1 MINHTG
7 FLTDKD
13 IRGQCDPS
21 QYVQLIENYDEKCQ
35 LAISYK
41 LRLADYYREDIYR
54 SPLPVNVGK
63 KNWCYEERLGE
74 KENVRL
80 APGESILATTVEK
93 INLGYYDAAYIMGE
107 NSLMRTC
114 IVVQPRLLSPGFKGF
129 PMLLITNMGSTHAGL
144 EIGNCIAQIVF
155 YRLSVRPG
163 ELDW

>member
-13 IRGQCDPS
+13 IRGQCNPS
-21 QYVQLIENYDEKCQ
+21 QYVQLIENYDERCQ

-41 LRLADYYREDIYR
+41 LRLDDCYRQDIYQD
-54 SPLPVNVGK
+54 PLPVNVGK
-63 KNWCYEERLGE
+63 KNWCYWKWGE
-74 KENVRL
+74 KGEVWL
-80 APGESILATTVEK
+80 APGESILAKTVEK

-114 IVVQPRLLSPGFKGF
+114 IVVQSSLLSPGFKGSL
-129 PMLLITNMGSTHAGL
+129 MLLITNMGSTHVGL
-144 EIGNCIAQIVF
+144 KFGDCIAQIVF

-163 ELDW
+163 KLDWR